1 MALQTEQMSDELF
14 TKISTIQAELSNT
27 VFDIGQYDLQIKDLS
42 EQVKIVERMKE
53 VAYQKYSERSSELN
67 TIIQDLNKE
76 YPNIELDLEK
86 KLLTYEK

>member
-14 TKISTIQAELSNT
+14 TKVSTIQAEISNT

-42 EQVKIVERMKE
+42 EQVKIVERMKD
-53 VAYQKYSERSSELN
+53 VAYKKYSEQSSELAILIN
-67 TIIQDLNKE
+67 DLAKD

-86 KLLTYEK
+86 RILTYEK